1 MEDASRPLAIG
12 LDLGTSGVKAALVSA
27 DGRLHA
33 EACSPLTVQR
43 ARPLWSE
50 QHPAD
55 WMAAVDS
62 AMRALRQQANDAQW
76 SAVGALAIAGQMHG
90 AVLLDR
96 EKNLLRPAILWNDGR
111 SQAQCEELERR
122 EPQLRRITANRAMA
136 GFTAP
141 KLLWVAQHEPRVF
154 DRVAKVLLP
163 KDWLVLQLSGEMS
176 TDMSDAAG
184 TLWLDVA
191 ARRWSEPM
199 LAACG
204 LGAQHMP
211 ALHEGPD
218 AVGTLLPRWAQAWGL
233 NGGVRIAAGAGDNA
247 GGAIGVG
254 VTRPGQGLVSLGT
267 SGVLFVAT
275 PDARANPARGVHTF
289 CHALP
294 GTWHQMAVMLSA
306 SSSLAWFSQLTGAT
320 PADLLAP
327 LQTGEVRVH
336 APLFLPYLSGERTPH
351 ADPAASASF
360 LGLRHGHGRDDL
372 AYAVIEGVAFSFAD
386 GLSALQE
393 AGTTAQR
400 LLAIGGGARSD
411 AWLQLMADVL
421 DVPIDR
427 PAGAEVGPALGA
439 ARLALLSL
447 GLPAAEVLQPPPT
460 ARSFAPRA
468 DAGAALRSRL
478 ARYREAYA
486 PTRAFAGEPTPD

>member
-33 EACSPLTVQR
+33 EASSPLTVQR
-43 ARPLWSE
+43 PRPLWSE

-460 ARSFAPRA
+460 ARSFAPRT

>member
-33 EACSPLTVQR
+33 EASSPLTVQR
-43 ARPLWSE
+43 PRPLWSE

-62 AMRALRQQANDAQW
+62 AMSALRQQANDAQW

-111 SQAQCEELERR
+111 SQAQCEQLERR

-218 AVGTLLPRWAQAWGL
+218 TVGTLLPRWAQAWGL

-460 ARSFAPRA
+460 ARSFAPRT

-486 PTRAFAGEPTPD
+486 PTRAFAGEPTAD